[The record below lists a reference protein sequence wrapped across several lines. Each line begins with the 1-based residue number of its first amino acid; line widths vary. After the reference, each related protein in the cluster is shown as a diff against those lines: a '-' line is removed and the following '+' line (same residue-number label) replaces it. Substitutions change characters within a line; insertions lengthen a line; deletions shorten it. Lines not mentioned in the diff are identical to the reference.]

1 MDQLKK
7 VYGLMVL
14 LTLVKHTEPSTTAA
28 TPLTCS
34 ICETMP
40 YPNLEHVK
48 LLFRE
53 LFTEN
58 NDYSN
63 LVFPHEDQLAT
74 IKVNMK
80 FALYSIPEF
89 DELGGTL
96 SVIGRLKMA
105 WFDHFV
111 IEKYVPQKHVLEVL
125 NIPQDDIWLPPITVF
140 NSVESLTPVGH
151 SGYEVTVTLTNGY
164 IQWEIGVVTKTGCT
178 VVATDYPFDTQYCTI
193 SFTPWGYSSNEVAIQ
208 TDEDNINLEDFIEN
222 EEWAVMESSQEITVA
237 ANRSIISY
245 HLTLKRRPVFFIVN
259 MMVPIVLLGM
269 LNSLCFV
276 LPIDSGERV
285 GFATNVFLTFAVYL
299 TILSS
304 ELPVSNP
311 LSIMSYYVAAMLSV
325 SSITTLIAIFTIQV
339 SIYDPNE
346 KVPAILVYTVAFFT
360 CRLCRKRYRKMG
372 LHHQTFEKMPL
383 DDAAA
388 MDPVPSAQIE
398 DEEEDEDSIEKYR
411 FGVSWMVVGK
421 TLDKFFFLLFSS
433 GTIAVSGY
441 YLDEVWKPPITVFN
455 SVNALHAIGDS
466 NYYVRIQVMNSG
478 AEAEMEWFPG
488 IVTRTA
494 CNVDVSNYPWDIQQC
509 AVQFTPWGYRP
520 AEIDF
525 NLTTQKVDTS
535 KFQGSDTWEIRSSFV
550 IHETINN
557 ASFARYTL
565 QLARKPSFFLMYI
578 VLPIELLA
586 LLNVMVFIL
595 PADSGERVGYSVT
608 VFLTLAVYVTIISDN
623 LPKTSSPMS
632 IFAYFMITM
641 LMISAFICFV
651 TIVTLRAYIRED
663 ETPVPRWVKRA
674 VGLAYCRCCPRKKSE
689 DEDEEETETKRPP
702 TPRNRVIKVDT
713 DNSTGRWAKLREQTL
728 KRNTVFPQ
736 KSADIEVRSVS
747 EDSSFSDSDE
757 EEEEEEME
765 WSTVGTAIDVVCI
778 FTFFTIIFLVSLSF
792 LAPLAISRV

>member
-48 LLFRE
+48 LLFRD

-151 SGYEVTVTLTNGY
+151 SGYEVTITLTNGY

-441 YLDEVWKPPITVFN
+441 YLVPLFLK
-455 SVNALHAIGDS
+455 L
-466 NYYVRIQVMNSG
+466 
-478 AEAEMEWFPG
+478 
-488 IVTRTA
+488 
-494 CNVDVSNYPWDIQQC
+494 
-509 AVQFTPWGYRP
+509 
-520 AEIDF
+520 
-525 NLTTQKVDTS
+525 DTS
-535 KFQGSDTWEIRSSFV
+535 I
-550 IHETINN
+550 
-557 ASFARYTL
+557 A
-565 QLARKPSFFLMYI
+565 
-578 VLPIELLA
+578 
-586 LLNVMVFIL
+586 
-595 PADSGERVGYSVT
+595 
-608 VFLTLAVYVTIISDN
+608 
-623 LPKTSSPMS
+623 
-632 IFAYFMITM
+632 
-641 LMISAFICFV
+641 
-651 TIVTLRAYIRED
+651 
-663 ETPVPRWVKRA
+663 
-674 VGLAYCRCCPRKKSE
+674 
-689 DEDEEETETKRPP
+689 
-702 TPRNRVIKVDT
+702 
-713 DNSTGRWAKLREQTL
+713 
-728 KRNTVFPQ
+728 
-736 KSADIEVRSVS
+736 
-747 EDSSFSDSDE
+747 
-757 EEEEEEME
+757 
-765 WSTVGTAIDVVCI
+765 
-778 FTFFTIIFLVSLSF
+778 
-792 LAPLAISRV
+792 